1 MELTVQRNLKT
12 PIREQIVS
20 QIVWQ
25 VASGR
30 LASGAALPSI
40 RALSRQLGVHHNTC
54 LQAYRKL
61 SELGIIQLRHGS
73 GARVLS
79 PPEIPDG
86 VIRTAPVWPSNL
98 QPLELLAQD
107 FVIRVFTAGYPWKV
121 ALRALRQAKSLLAQ
135 KTGQSQ
141 APISRNDP

>member
-1 MELTVQRNLKT
+1 MELTVQRNLKM

-30 LASGAALPSI
+30 LASGTALPSI

-54 LQAYRKL
+54 LQAYRRL
-61 SELGIIQLRHGS
+61 SALGIIQLRHGS
-73 GARVLS
+73 GARVASLS
-79 PPEIPDG
+79 ETSNTIMLAEC
-86 VIRTAPVWPSNL
+86 IWPSTR
-98 QPLELLAQD
+98 QSLELLAQD

-121 ALRALRQAKSLLAQ
+121 ALQALKRAKSLLDHQAN
-135 KTGQSQ
+135 QSE
-141 APISRNDP
+141 ALFSRNDP